1 MNRTSSRLRKTLTW
15 QAVALALFLQA
26 KTAHAWTSW
35 IGVLEDWPTKD
46 VHKAD
51 QPVSYEARVR
61 PLFVKMDHGFWQ
73 AAPKPGDKDPPAT
86 LPKSFSWDVCFSGRG
101 EGSLTASMNDVAPPS
116 PPYALRAED
125 RAPWRTRR
133 SLDYAGWISEPVY
146 KPIILSSSLNSSCKD
161 PEKWR
166 MGTGD
171 KARQHLARMIE
182 LTNDE
187 LKKQDPNVKIN
198 AATAKV
204 PKAWGTQKH
213 GRFAVLRA
221 KTATPGIKD
230 VSATFY
236 ITDKGP
242 QFIGFDALMIDAGD
256 FDSDGVTEVI
266 FKQRSEK
273 KDIYSLYS
281 KGVKITENV
290 WVYP

>member
-1 MNRTSSRLRKTLTW
+1 MLILSATTFVLCLRATS
-15 QAVALALFLQA
+15 AL
-26 KTAHAWTSW
+26 AWTSW

-46 VHKAD
+46 AKKTD

-61 PLFVKMDHGFWQ
+61 PLFVKIDHGFWQ
-73 AAPKPGDKDPPAT
+73 AAPKPGDKDPAAA
-86 LPKSFSWDVCFSGRG
+86 LPKSFSWDVCFSGRC
-101 EGSLTASMNDVAPPS
+101 EGSLTASMNDVTPPS

-161 PEKWR
+161 PEKWK
-166 MGTGD
+166 MGPGD
-171 KARQHLARMIE
+171 KARQHLAKMIE
-182 LTNDE
+182 LTDDE
-187 LKKQDPNVKIN
+187 LAKQDLSLKLNP
-198 AATAKV
+198 ATAKV

-213 GRFAVLRA
+213 GRFAVLKA
-221 KTATPGIKD
+221 KTGAPSNKD
-230 VSATFY
+230 ISATFY
-236 ITDKGP
+236 IGDKGP

-273 KDIYSLYS
+273 KDTYTLYS

>member
-1 MNRTSSRLRKTLTW
+1 MKRTSKSTLTW
-15 QAVALALFLQA
+15 HALTLALCLQA
-26 KTAHAWTSW
+26 HPASAWTSW

-46 VHKAD
+46 LQKSD

-61 PLFVKMDHGFWQ
+61 PLFVKMDRGFWQ
-73 AAPKPGDKDPPAT
+73 AAPKPGDKDPAAT

-101 EGSLTASMNDVAPPS
+101 EGSLTASMNDVPPPS

-182 LTNDE
+182 LTKDE
-187 LKKQDPNVKIN
+187 MTKQDPTRKLNE
-198 AATAKV
+198 ATAKV
-204 PKAWGTQKH
+204 PKAWGTAKH
-213 GRFAVLRA
+213 GRFAVLKA
-221 KTATPGIKD
+221 KTNTKD
-230 VSATFY
+230 ISATFY
-236 ITDKGP
+236 IGDKGP
-242 QFIGFDALMIDAGD
+242 QFIGFDAMMIDAGD
-256 FDSDGVTEVI
+256 FDSDGLTEVV

-273 KDIYSLYS
+273 KDIYSLYA
-281 KGVKITENV
+281 KGVKVTENV
-290 WVYP
+290 WIYP

>member
-1 MNRTSSRLRKTLTW
+1 MKLH
-15 QAVALALFLQA
+15 VALLFTGLVLNA
-26 KTAHAWTSW
+26 NAAFAWTSW
-35 IGVLEDWPTKD
+35 IGVLEDWPAKD
-46 VHKAD
+46 PKKAD

-61 PLFVKMDHGFWQ
+61 PLFVKVDRGPWQ
-73 AAPKPGDKDPPAT
+73 PAPQPGDKEPVAT

-101 EGSLTASMNDVAPPS
+101 EGSLTASLSDVEPPS

-161 PEKWR
+161 PEKWK

-171 KARQHLARMIE
+171 KARQHMSKMIE
-182 LTNDE
+182 IAKAE
-187 LKKQDPNVKIN
+187 LEKHDPNLKLN
-198 AATAKV
+198 EATAKV

-221 KTATPGIKD
+221 KTVGSPTKD

-236 ITDKGP
+236 IGESGP
-242 QFIGFDALMIDAGD
+242 QFIGFDAMMIDAGD
-256 FDSDGVTEVI
+256 FDSDGVTEVV

-281 KGVKITENV
+281 KGTKVTETT